1 MSHQSAIRE
10 EELKNCMNKL
20 LAVLA
25 VVAALNAAAVG
36 FNVGA
41 LPDPA
46 FIDTESATNICF
58 AAVPNGM
65 PCDFMATVA
74 LEGTATNCYQLTF
87 GTDADGNG
95 TLSPEESD
103 VSIGWRAG
111 RWFIGR
117 ADTSERF
124 FASSSPSSGSR
135 TLSLALHARSDGR
148 LCRVRILSDGAALF
162 PELVAERP
170 AWLFSCDWNI
180 VEVVRRGDGP
190 SSGWCE
196 VSREDRG
203 FRMMLR

>member
-1 MSHQSAIRE
+1 MDSAMKE
-10 EELKNCMNKL
+10 YLS
-20 LAVLA
+20 VLA

-58 AAVPNGM
+58 AAAPNGM
-65 PCDFMATVA
+65 PCDFLATVA

-87 GTDADGNG
+87 GTDADGDG
-95 TLSPEESD
+95 GLSPEESD

-124 FASSSPSSGSR
+124 FASSSPSSGLR
-135 TLSLALHARSDGR
+135 TLSLALHACSDGR
-148 LCRVRILSDGAALF
+148 LRRVRISADGAALF
-162 PELVAERP
+162 PELAAERP
-170 AWLFSCDWNI
+170 AWLFSREWNI
-180 VEVVRRGDGP
+180 VEVVRRGDSP
-190 SSGWCE
+190 SSEWCE
-196 VSREDRG
+196 LSREDRG
-203 FRMMLR
+203 FRMILR

>member
-1 MSHQSAIRE
+1 
-10 EELKNCMNKL
+10 MNNL
-20 LAVLA
+20 LAVLV

-58 AAVPNGM
+58 AAAPNGM
-65 PCDFMATVA
+65 PCDFLATVA

-87 GTDADGNG
+87 GTDVDGDG
-95 TLSPEESD
+95 LLSPEESD
-103 VSIGWRAG
+103 FSIGWRSG

-148 LCRVRILSDGAALF
+148 LRRVRILSDGAALF
-162 PELVAERP
+162 PELAAERP
-170 AWLFSCDWNI
+170 SWLFSRDWNI

-190 SSGWCE
+190 SSEWCE
-196 VSREDRG
+196 LSREDRG
-203 FRMMLR
+203 FRMILR

>member
-1 MSHQSAIRE
+1 MKEYLS
-10 EELKNCMNKL
+10 
-20 LAVLA
+20 VLA

-58 AAVPNGM
+58 AAVSRGM
-65 PCDFMATVA
+65 PCDFVATIA

-95 TLSPEESD
+95 SLSPEEGDISF
-103 VSIGWRAG
+103 GWRAG
-111 RWFIGR
+111 RWFVGR

-124 FASSSPSSGSR
+124 FAAPSQSSGLR

-148 LCRVRILSDGAALF
+148 LRSVQILADGAAIF
-162 PELVAERP
+162 PEFAEDRP
-170 AWLFSCDWNI
+170 NWLFSRTWNM

-190 SSGWCE
+190 SSSWCE

-203 FRMMLR
+203 FRMMLH

>member
-1 MSHQSAIRE
+1 MKKSLI
-10 EELKNCMNKL
+10 
-20 LAVLA
+20 VLA
-25 VVAALNAAAVG
+25 VFAALNATAVG

-58 AAVPNGM
+58 AAAPNGM
-65 PCDFMATVA
+65 PCDFLATVA

-111 RWFIGR
+111 RWFVGR

-124 FASSSPSSGSR
+124 FASSSPSSGLR

-148 LCRVRILSDGAALF
+148 LRRVQISADGAALF

-170 AWLFSCDWNI
+170 AWLFSRDWNI

-190 SSGWCE
+190 SSRWCE

-203 FRMMLR
+203 FRMILR

>member
-1 MSHQSAIRE
+1 
-10 EELKNCMNKL
+10 MNKL
-20 LAVLA
+20 LVILA
-25 VVAALNAAAVG
+25 VFAALNAAAVG
-36 FNVGA
+36 FDVGA

-65 PCDFMATVA
+65 PCDFLATVA

-87 GTDADGNG
+87 GTDADGDG
-95 TLSPEESD
+95 SLSPEESD
-103 VSIGWRAG
+103 VSIGWRAE

-124 FASSSPSSGSR
+124 YASPSQSSGLR

-148 LCRVRILSDGAALF
+148 LRHVRISADGAALF
-162 PELVAERP
+162 PELAAERP
-170 AWLFSCDWNI
+170 TWLFSRDWNI

-196 VSREDRG
+196 LSREDRG